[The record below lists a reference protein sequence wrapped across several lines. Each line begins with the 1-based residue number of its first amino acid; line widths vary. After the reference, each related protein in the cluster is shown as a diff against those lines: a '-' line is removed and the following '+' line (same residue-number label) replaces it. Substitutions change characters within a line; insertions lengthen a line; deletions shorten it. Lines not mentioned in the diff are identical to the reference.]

1 MMPRPSSFYFPL
13 ARRVSVWLLVWLI
26 ALLPVLAP
34 AGIAAQSRAGEE
46 RGELPDG
53 TQYLMKVPA
62 NWNGTL
68 IRDLD
73 YASGADA
80 PRWAALFEKGY
91 ALSGTGRHRLRLYQY
106 DPRREVANLD
116 LVLAMFDTRFGR
128 PKRVIQYG
136 CSGGGAIGLFVAED
150 FPNRIDGVIASAAHI
165 PVWQMNTFLDGWFVL
180 KALIA
185 PDLQIV
191 DLPIESSG
199 GRDHGTEGTLP
210 ESWRRAIDAAQR
222 TPEGRARIAL
232 AFAIGQWPVWAGHRL
247 TSQPRWDNVE
257 ELQHS
262 MYHTLF
268 HNAENPGGESRIR
281 KEMAASGQQLSWNTG
296 IDYREF
302 FENGNESLKRAVRQL
317 YTEAGVNLDSDLA
330 KVNAFPR
337 VAASPYALEWW
348 NQPGRTAKGMPRI
361 PVLRMHEV
369 GDQQVP
375 LSLVEGYRD
384 LIQANGKED
393 LYRLVVVN
401 SPAHCNYSA
410 AESIAAVETMMRR
423 LDTGRWES
431 TDPDQMNA
439 RAKALHSSP
448 ARFTTLDAYAQRK
461 YNRTWAPAAAAKTMP

>member
-1 MMPRPSSFYFPL
+1 MKPFYFL
-13 ARRVSVWLLVWLI
+13 FTTRVGAWVLVLLI
-26 ALLPVLAP
+26 AMLPVVGQTLMS
-34 AGIAAQSRAGEE
+34 AQNRAGEE
-46 RGELPDG
+46 GGELPDG
-53 TQYLMKVPA
+53 IRVPDEGA
-62 NWNGTL
+62 GELERHAAFETL
-68 IRDLD
+68 ITPPARTPR
-73 YASGADA
+73 AGRRSSKRATPSPA
-80 PRWAALFEKGY
+80 PD
-91 ALSGTGRHRLRLYQY
+91 GTGSALYQY
-106 DPRREVANLD
+106 DPRKEIANLD
-116 LVLAMFDTRFGR
+116 LVLEMFDKRFGR

-136 CSGGGAIGLFVAED
+136 CSGGGAVGLFVAED
-150 FPNRIDGVIASAAHI
+150 FPNRVDGVIASAAHI

-185 PDLQIV
+185 PELQIV
-191 DLPIESSG
+191 NLPIEASG
-199 GRDHGTEGTLP
+199 GQDHGTEGTLP

-232 AFAIGQWPVWAGHRL
+232 AFEIGQWPVWAGHRL
-247 TSQPRWDNVE
+247 TPQPKFDDVE
-257 ELQHS
+257 ALQHS
-262 MYHTLF
+262 MYHTAY

-281 KEMAASGQQLSWNTG
+281 KEMAASGQQLSGNTG

-302 FENGNESLKRAVRQL
+302 FENGNESVKRAVRQL
-317 YTEAGVNLDSDLA
+317 YQEAGLNLEADLA

-361 PVLRMHEV
+361 PLLRMHEV

-401 SPAHCNYSA
+401 SPAHCSYSA
-410 AESIAAVETMMRR
+410 AESMAAVETMMRR

-439 RAKALHSSP
+439 RAKALNNSP
-448 ARFTTLDAYAQRK
+448 ARFTMLDAYAQKK
-461 YNRTWAPAAAAKTMP
+461 YNRTWAPATVPKTMQ